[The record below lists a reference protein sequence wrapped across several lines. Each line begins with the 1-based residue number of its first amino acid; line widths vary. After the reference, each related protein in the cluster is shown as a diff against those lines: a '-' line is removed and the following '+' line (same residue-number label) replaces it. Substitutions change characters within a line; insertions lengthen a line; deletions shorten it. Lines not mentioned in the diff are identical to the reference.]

1 MATVIRKN
9 KKKRLGSYPYLTV
22 VFTITVALLV
32 FGLFGLLLLHT
43 GQLSR
48 YIRNNI
54 EVQVY
59 LEKNISSGERVR
71 LTKTLSAKPFTAVKD
86 SKPQLRFISR
96 DEAAKK
102 FIAET
107 GEDFTNFLGANPL
120 RDAFVLRINKDYTEA
135 QTMKDI
141 QSEIEKMEGV
151 FEVEYAENF
160 VKSINDNLT
169 KISLALLG
177 FAFVLLFTIII
188 LINNVIK
195 LALFSQRF
203 LIRSMQLVGA
213 TSWFIQR
220 PFVWRAAL
228 QGFAGGVLAAV
239 MLYFLLQYAN
249 THIPDLAL
257 IQVPLHIAGLF
268 VSLAIGGMLIGC
280 ISAWV
285 SVKKYL
291 RLSLDDLY

>member
-1 MATVIRKN
+1 MSTTLRKTR
-9 KKKRLGSYPYLTV
+9 KKRLGSYPYLTV

-54 EVQVY
+54 EVHVY
-59 LEKNISSGERVR
+59 LQKNISSGERVR
-71 LTKTLSAKPFTAVKD
+71 LAKTLEAKPFTAIKD
-86 SKPQLRFISR
+86 NKPQLRFISK
-96 DEAAKK
+96 DEAAKE

-107 GEDFTNFLGANPL
+107 GENFINFLGANPL
-120 RDAFVLRINKDYTEA
+120 RDAYVLRVDQNYTEA
-135 QTMKDI
+135 KSMENI
-141 QSEIEKMEGV
+141 RSEIEKIEGV

-160 VKSINDNLT
+160 IKSINDNLT

-228 QGFAGGVLAAV
+228 QGFVGGVLAAV
-239 MLYFLLQYAN
+239 VLYFLLQYAN
-249 THIPDLAL
+249 TQIPDLKL
-257 IQVPLHIAGLF
+257 IQVPTHIALLF
-268 VSLAIGGMLIGC
+268 VSLAIGGMFIGF
-280 ISAWV
+280 ISAWF
-285 SVKKYL
+285 SVRKYL